1 MHELGEPARLP
12 VITKRDDPVTMNN
25 DMPQVFGDDTH
36 DHPRDAYPRYPSL
49 PSDQDGEDF
58 PPFRGW
64 GERVEP
70 VGPDDEY
77 PQPSFSAYEPASY
90 EPEYPHRPAPG
101 QPGYPQGPGYAPDL
115 GYALD
120 MRYPHDPEAGYL
132 PGPGYTAD
140 LGFAE
145 DPGYAGNPG
154 FGRDAEPVPVMEP
167 LPDPAG
173 QSAMP
178 VPVLL
183 PRRGAA

>member
-90 EPEYPHRPAPG
+90 ELEYRHRPAPG
-101 QPGYPQGPGYAPDL
+101 QPGYPPGPGYAPDS

-120 MRYPHDPEAGYL
+120 LGYAHDPEAGVRYL
-132 PGPGYTAD
+132 PDHGYTADHGYTSD

-145 DPGYAGNPG
+145 DHGYAGNSGYAGNPG
-154 FGRDAEPVPVMEP
+154 FGRDAEPVP
-167 LPDPAG
+167 
-173 QSAMP
+173 AM
-178 VPVLL
+178 
-183 PRRGAA
+183 

>member
-1 MHELGEPARLP
+1 
-12 VITKRDDPVTMNN
+12 MNN
-25 DMPQVFGDDTH
+25 DTPQVFGDDTH
-36 DHPRDAYPRYPSL
+36 DHPRGAYPHHPSL

-90 EPEYPHRPAPG
+90 ELEYRHRPAPG
-101 QPGYPQGPGYAPDL
+101 PPGYPPGPGYAPDS
-115 GYALD
+115 GYPPD
-120 MRYPHDPEAGYL
+120 SGYGL
-132 PGPGYTAD
+132 D

-145 DPGYAGNPG
+145 DPGYAGSSGYAGNPG
-154 FGRDAEPVPVMEP
+154 FGRDAEPVPAMEP

-173 QSAMP
+173 HSAMP
-178 VPVLL
+178 APVLL
-183 PRRGAA
+183 PRRDATEMRPACPR